1 MMMRKLMGTRM
12 MGRMVLFLVM
22 LLGCSGLSLAQNT
35 ADVQH
40 GKHRKR
46 MKERLAIADS
56 LRQELRKAADEGR
69 MFQWGDS
76 LLRERLGKGQIDSAR
91 YMKLQA
97 RLQRAD
103 RHLHKGDQ
111 LLEAKYKKISFDT
124 LYIGRPDARWTIK
137 LRTNLSGA
145 QLKFNGS
152 KNQIPFNGDLRADY
166 RGTLSVA
173 VAYRGIAVGLAVNP
187 AKLAGK
193 SKDNEFNLNSYSNK
207 FGFDVVLLSSKTYH
221 GSVETNGVSS
231 DISKGQL
238 KQKAVNLNFYYAFN
252 GRRFSFP
259 AAFSQSYV
267 QKRSAGS
274 FMLGMSMD
282 GQYTNAYDVMTN
294 SGVGNAKMRIYALGI
309 GAGYG
314 YNLVVGRHW
323 LFHLSTLPTFDV
335 LLRSYIETDEGKV
348 NMHYRFPSVI
358 IVGRGAAVYSWKN
371 KFFGATMVFNY
382 SSVGDENRLQIKRA
396 KERLR
401 LFYGFR
407 F

>member
-1 MMMRKLMGTRM
+1 MVIMRMRSDRS
-12 MGRMVLFLVM
+12 GRVVLLAAL
-22 LLGCSGLSLAQNT
+22 LLGSTVLALAQNAT
-35 ADVQH
+35 DAQPGKH
-40 GKHRKR
+40 GKRVKAR
-46 MKERLAIADS
+46 WATADS
-56 LRQELRKAADEGR
+56 LRLELRKAADEGR

-76 LLRERLGKGQIDSAR
+76 LLRERLGKSKIDSAR
-91 YMKLQA
+91 YMRLQA
-97 RLQRAD
+97 RLRRAD
-103 RHLHKGDQ
+103 QRLHKGDK
-111 LLEAKYKKISFDT
+111 LLEEKYRKISFDT
-124 LYIGRPDARWTIK
+124 LYISRPNARWTIK

-145 QLKFNGS
+145 QLKFYGVNGQS
-152 KNQIPFNGDLRADY
+152 DFNGDLRADY
-166 RGTLSVA
+166 RGTISVA
-173 VAYRGIAVGLAVNP
+173 AAYRGIAVGLAVNP

-193 SKDNEFNLNSYSNK
+193 SKDNEFNLNSYGNK

-221 GSVETNGVSS
+221 GTVESNGGQ
-231 DISKGQL
+231 IEIAKGQL
-238 KQKAVNLNFYYAFN
+238 QQKAVNINLYYAFN

-282 GQYTNAYDVMTN
+282 GQYTNACDVMAG

-314 YNLVVGRHW
+314 YNLVAGRHW
-323 LFHLSTLPTFDV
+323 LFHLSSLPTFDV
-335 LLRSYIETDEGKV
+335 LLRSYASTGEGKI
-348 NMHYRFPSVI
+348 NLHYRFPSVI
-358 IVGRGAAVYSWKN
+358 ITGRGAAVYSWNN

-382 SSVGDENRLQIKRA
+382 SSVGSENRLKIERA

>member
-1 MMMRKLMGTRM
+1 MGTRM

-46 MKERLAIADS
+46 MKERLAIA
-56 LRQELRKAADEGR
+56 
-69 MFQWGDS
+69 DS

>member
-1 MMMRKLMGTRM
+1 M

-56 LRQELRKAADEGR
+56 LRLELRKAAGEGR

-91 YMKLQA
+91 YMKLQT

>member
-56 LRQELRKAADEGR
+56 LRLELRKAADEGR

-111 LLEAKYKKISFDT
+111 LLEAKYKEISFDT

>member
-1 MMMRKLMGTRM
+1 MGTRM

-22 LLGCSGLSLAQNT
+22 LLGCSGLLLAQNT
-35 ADVQH
+35 ADAQH

-56 LRQELRKAADEGR
+56 LRLELRKAADEGR

-152 KNQIPFNGDLRADY
+152 KNQIPFNGDLRADC

-294 SGVGNAKMRIYALGI
+294 SGVSNAKMRIYALGI

-314 YNLVVGRHW
+314 YNLVAGRHW

-382 SSVGDENRLQIKRA
+382 SSVGDENRLQIKRT

>member
-1 MMMRKLMGTRM
+1 MGTRM
-12 MGRMVLFLVM
+12 MGRMVFFLVM
-22 LLGCSGLSLAQNT
+22 LLGCSGLLLAQNT
-35 ADVQH
+35 ADAQH

-56 LRQELRKAADEGR
+56 LRLELRKAADEGR

-124 LYIGRPDARWTIK
+124 FYIGRPDARWTIK

-145 QLKFNGS
+145 QLNFNGS

-231 DISKGQL
+231 DINKGQL

-314 YNLVVGRHW
+314 YNLVAGRHW

-348 NMHYRFPSVI
+348 NLHYRFPSVI

-382 SSVGDENRLQIKRA
+382 SSVGDEDRLQIKRT

>member
-231 DISKGQL
+231 DINKGQL

>member
-1 MMMRKLMGTRM
+1 MRKLMGTRM

-56 LRQELRKAADEGR
+56 LRLELRKAADEGR

-231 DISKGQL
+231 DINKGQL

-282 GQYTNAYDVMTN
+282 GQYTDAYDVMTN

-348 NMHYRFPSVI
+348 NLHYRFPSVI

-382 SSVGDENRLQIKRA
+382 SSVGDEDRLQIKRA

>member
-1 MMMRKLMGTRM
+1 MGTRM

-22 LLGCSGLSLAQNT
+22 LLGCSGLLLAQNT
-35 ADVQH
+35 ADAQH

-46 MKERLAIADS
+46 MKERLAFADS
-56 LRQELRKAADEGR
+56 LRLELRKAADEGR

>member
-1 MMMRKLMGTRM
+1 MGTRM

-22 LLGCSGLSLAQNT
+22 LLGCSGLLLAQNT
-35 ADVQH
+35 ADAQH

-56 LRQELRKAADEGR
+56 LRLELRKAADEGR

-231 DISKGQL
+231 DINKGQL

-282 GQYTNAYDVMTN
+282 GQYTDAYDVMTN

-348 NMHYRFPSVI
+348 NLHYRFPSVI

-382 SSVGDENRLQIKRA
+382 SSVGDEDRLQIKRA

>member
-1 MMMRKLMGTRM
+1 MGTRM

-231 DISKGQL
+231 DINKGQL

>member
-1 MMMRKLMGTRM
+1 MGTRM

-56 LRQELRKAADEGR
+56 LRLELRKAADEGR

-103 RHLHKGDQ
+103 RHLHQGDQ
-111 LLEAKYKKISFDT
+111 LLEAKYKEISFDT

>member
-1 MMMRKLMGTRM
+1 MGTRM

-22 LLGCSGLSLAQNT
+22 LLGCSGLLLAQNT

-231 DISKGQL
+231 DINKGQL

-282 GQYTNAYDVMTN
+282 GQYTDAYDVMTN

-348 NMHYRFPSVI
+348 NLHYRFPSVI

>member
-1 MMMRKLMGTRM
+1 MGTRM

-56 LRQELRKAADEGR
+56 LRLELRKAADEGR

-103 RHLHKGDQ
+103 RHMHKGDQ
-111 LLEAKYKKISFDT
+111 LLEAKYKTISFDT

>member
-1 MMMRKLMGTRM
+1 MGTRM

-56 LRQELRKAADEGR
+56 LRLELRKAADEGR

-382 SSVGDENRLQIKRA
+382 SSVGDEDRLQIKRA

>member
-1 MMMRKLMGTRM
+1 MGTRM

-56 LRQELRKAADEGR
+56 LRLELRKAADEGR

-348 NMHYRFPSVI
+348 NLHYRFPSVI

-382 SSVGDENRLQIKRA
+382 SSVGDEDRLQIKRA

>member
-1 MMMRKLMGTRM
+1 M

-56 LRQELRKAADEGR
+56 LRLELRKAADEGR

>member
-1 MMMRKLMGTRM
+1 MGTRM

-56 LRQELRKAADEGR
+56 LRLELRKAADEGR

-103 RHLHKGDQ
+103 RHMHKGDQ

>member
-1 MMMRKLMGTRM
+1 MGTRM

-56 LRQELRKAADEGR
+56 LRLELRKAADEGR

-348 NMHYRFPSVI
+348 NLHYRFPSVI

>member
-1 MMMRKLMGTRM
+1 MGTRM

-22 LLGCSGLSLAQNT
+22 LLGCSSLSLAQNT

-56 LRQELRKAADEGR
+56 LRLELRKAADEGR

-111 LLEAKYKKISFDT
+111 LLEAKYKEISFDT

-193 SKDNEFNLNSYSNK
+193 SKDNEFNFNSYSNK

>member
-56 LRQELRKAADEGR
+56 LRLELRKAADEGR

-103 RHLHKGDQ
+103 RHMHKGDQ

-231 DISKGQL
+231 DINNGQL

-314 YNLVVGRHW
+314 YNLVAGRHW

-348 NMHYRFPSVI
+348 NLHYRFPSVI

-382 SSVGDENRLQIKRA
+382 SSVGDEDRLQIKRA

>member
-1 MMMRKLMGTRM
+1 MGTRM

-282 GQYTNAYDVMTN
+282 GQYTDAYDVMTN

>member
-1 MMMRKLMGTRM
+1 MGTRM

-231 DISKGQL
+231 DINKGQL

-282 GQYTNAYDVMTN
+282 GQYTDAYDVMTN

>member
-1 MMMRKLMGTRM
+1 MMRKLMGTRM

-56 LRQELRKAADEGR
+56 LRLELRKAADEGR

>member
-1 MMMRKLMGTRM
+1 

-56 LRQELRKAADEGR
+56 LRLELRKAADEGR

-231 DISKGQL
+231 DINKGQL

-282 GQYTNAYDVMTN
+282 GQYTDAYDVMTN

-348 NMHYRFPSVI
+348 NLHYRFPSVI

-382 SSVGDENRLQIKRA
+382 SSVGDEDRLQIKRA

>member
-1 MMMRKLMGTRM
+1 MGTRM

-56 LRQELRKAADEGR
+56 LRLEFRKAADEGR

>member
-1 MMMRKLMGTRM
+1 

-56 LRQELRKAADEGR
+56 LRLELRKAAGEGR

-91 YMKLQA
+91 YMKLQT

>member
-56 LRQELRKAADEGR
+56 LRLELRKAADEGR

>member
-1 MMMRKLMGTRM
+1 MGTRM

-56 LRQELRKAADEGR
+56 LRLELRKAADEGR

-282 GQYTNAYDVMTN
+282 GQYTKAYDVMTN

>member
-1 MMMRKLMGTRM
+1 MGTRM

-56 LRQELRKAADEGR
+56 LRLELRKAADEGR

-231 DISKGQL
+231 DINKGQL

>member
-1 MMMRKLMGTRM
+1 
-12 MGRMVLFLVM
+12 
-22 LLGCSGLSLAQNT
+22 
-35 ADVQH
+35 
-40 GKHRKR
+40 
-46 MKERLAIADS
+46 
-56 LRQELRKAADEGR
+56 
-69 MFQWGDS
+69 
-76 LLRERLGKGQIDSAR
+76 
-91 YMKLQA
+91 MKLQA

>member
-1 MMMRKLMGTRM
+1 MGTRM

-56 LRQELRKAADEGR
+56 LRLEFRKAADEGR

-231 DISKGQL
+231 DINKGQL

>member
-1 MMMRKLMGTRM
+1 MGTRM

-259 AAFSQSYV
+259 AAFS
-267 QKRSAGS
+267 
-274 FMLGMSMD
+274 
-282 GQYTNAYDVMTN
+282 
-294 SGVGNAKMRIYALGI
+294 
-309 GAGYG
+309 
-314 YNLVVGRHW
+314 
-323 LFHLSTLPTFDV
+323 
-335 LLRSYIETDEGKV
+335 
-348 NMHYRFPSVI
+348 
-358 IVGRGAAVYSWKN
+358 
-371 KFFGATMVFNY
+371 
-382 SSVGDENRLQIKRA
+382 
-396 KERLR
+396 
-401 LFYGFR
+401 
-407 F
+407 

>member
-1 MMMRKLMGTRM
+1 MGTRM

-56 LRQELRKAADEGR
+56 LRLELRKAADEGR

-231 DISKGQL
+231 DINKGQL

-282 GQYTNAYDVMTN
+282 GQYTDAYDVMTN

-348 NMHYRFPSVI
+348 NLHYRFPSVI

>member
-1 MMMRKLMGTRM
+1 MGTRM

-22 LLGCSGLSLAQNT
+22 LLGCSGLLLAQNT
-35 ADVQH
+35 ADAQH

-56 LRQELRKAADEGR
+56 LRLELRKAADEGR

>member
-1 MMMRKLMGTRM
+1 MGTRM

-56 LRQELRKAADEGR
+56 LRLELRKAADEGR

-335 LLRSYIETDEGKV
+335 HLLSYIETDEGKV

>member
-1 MMMRKLMGTRM
+1 MGTRM

-56 LRQELRKAADEGR
+56 LRLELRKAADEGR

-231 DISKGQL
+231 DINKGQL

-282 GQYTNAYDVMTN
+282 GQYTDAYDVMTN

-314 YNLVVGRHW
+314 YNLVAGRHW

-348 NMHYRFPSVI
+348 NLHYRFPSVI

-382 SSVGDENRLQIKRA
+382 SSVGDEDRLQIKRA

>member
-1 MMMRKLMGTRM
+1 MGTRM

-56 LRQELRKAADEGR
+56 LRLELRKAADEGR

-282 GQYTNAYDVMTN
+282 GQYTDAYDVMTN

>member
-1 MMMRKLMGTRM
+1 MMRKLMGTRM

-56 LRQELRKAADEGR
+56 LRLELRKAADEGR

-231 DISKGQL
+231 DINKGQL

-282 GQYTNAYDVMTN
+282 GQYTDAYDVMTN

-348 NMHYRFPSVI
+348 NLHYRFPSVI

-382 SSVGDENRLQIKRA
+382 SSVGDEDRLQIKRA

>member
-1 MMMRKLMGTRM
+1 
-12 MGRMVLFLVM
+12 MVLFLVM

-56 LRQELRKAADEGR
+56 LRLELRKAADEGR

-111 LLEAKYKKISFDT
+111 LLEAKYKEISFDT